1 VCVDGVGVGV
11 GVGVCVCLSSV
22 SLGSPIIL
30 VRFFPRSAINDIEPS
45 RV

>member
-1 VCVDGVGVGV
+1 MCVDGVGV
-11 GVGVCVCLSSV
+11 GVGVCVCLSV
-22 SLGSPIIL
+22 LCLSLGYPIIL